1 MISERGIRRLL
12 YVNLLQRPLVEGHGF
27 FMRLALRDIQGPFD
41 FTFVQEWVEARR
53 VEGRHIFFFPRLL
66 LPLEDRFGRL
76 RGRRDGLRLYKR
88 RLAAPAAPG
97 VMIQTARGA
106 VGPLPEVLD
115 GSRRLRWTDG
125 RFWGRRP
132 RGRSRPAATTQSTQ
146 HASTTQQSPTALRPA
161 PPFRLRS

>member
-1 MISERGIRRLL
+1 
-12 YVNLLQRPLVEGHGF
+12 
-27 FMRLALRDIQGPFD
+27 MRLALRNVQGPFD

-115 GSRRLRWTDG
+115 GGRRLGRVDGFWRW
-125 RFWGRRP
+125 WP
-132 RGRSRPAATTQSTQ
+132 RGRVQARGDDAEHPAT
-146 HASTTQQSPTALRPA
+146 
-161 PPFRLRS
+161 

>member
-1 MISERGIRRLL
+1 MALD
-12 YVNLLQRPLVEGHGF
+12 VNLLQRPLVEGHRF
-27 FMRLALRDIQGPFD
+27 LLRLALRNVQGPFD
-41 FTFVQEWVEARR
+41 FTFVQEWVAARR

-106 VGPLPEVLD
+106 VGPLPEVLAPAAA
-115 GSRRLRWTDG
+115 SK
-125 RFWGRRP
+125 
-132 RGRSRPAATTQSTQ
+132 PAATTHSTQ